1 MEAKYKDKKIEFKE
15 ETTVGQLLEK
25 EIKES
30 EHEVIAATFNNEY
43 VNLNY
48 KIKESGEIKLID
60 LSSKAGMRIY
70 RNTLIYI
77 LGMAFEKLFPD
88 RKMFSGRRFKS
99 RPSARVYTDRL

>member
-48 KIKESGEIKLID
+48 KIKKI
-60 LSSKAGMRIY
+60 
-70 RNTLIYI
+70 
-77 LGMAFEKLFPD
+77 
-88 RKMFSGRRFKS
+88 
-99 RPSARVYTDRL
+99 